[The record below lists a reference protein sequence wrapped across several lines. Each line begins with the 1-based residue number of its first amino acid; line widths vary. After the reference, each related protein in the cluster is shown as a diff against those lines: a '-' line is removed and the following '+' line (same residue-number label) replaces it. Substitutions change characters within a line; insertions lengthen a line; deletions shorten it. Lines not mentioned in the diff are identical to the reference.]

1 MNKHFTFKPGLLF
14 LLLVV
19 FLTGCSVPSSSI
31 PSVSSSS
38 VGRDYAAAEKKLDEG
53 QYEEAASAFGKLGSY
68 EDASLLLMYCR
79 AAIAA
84 ESGDYPAA
92 RAAFSALGDFRDA
105 ATMLRYYEGR
115 ETEDAGRRALDT
127 ANHAD
132 AIRLLTEASGI
143 YASLASFR
151 DAEGRG
157 TDCLDALY
165 SRACSLLDEGMYEP
179 SRELFSALGG
189 WQDSANLA
197 AYCEAS
203 LLEAEG
209 ANLSAA
215 DRFSAIPSTLDA
227 AERAERNREQ
237 VYQRA
242 LALSAEDEHEAAISL
257 FSALGSYRDAEAQAT
272 ERARLLFG
280 ERLHSG
286 DYEGALFLMD
296 AAPDAV
302 PLQPADDYDRERA
315 AVFLDGFAEA
325 YLHFSANTMD
335 AWSGYYSVLPYIEAG
350 GALDSRFQQFLM
362 IGTFSHN
369 SNFNYYGSELL
380 DLFQLDSGYYLAYLR
395 ASAVASQPA
404 GPNEVHRTFRVILH
418 DVGGGFLAG
427 SIEDCLYGDQTLS
440 YHGRPVVSGPLPNGE
455 LPPDE
460 DGDGIIIVD
469 IMKKGFNG
477 TMIIVLDPSR
487 IFVGYP
493 GFYGGNGMILE
504 ELVARYDALGG
515 INGGGFID
523 EDGGGSGGLP
533 EGLTIVEGK
542 SFFWAGSGASAAF
555 DQNNILHVGGYTIE
569 TAAEAGIRDC
579 VSFGPALIIDGVGEY
594 GAWMESGLN
603 PRTGI
608 GQRADGAVLLCV
620 LDGRQSHSIG
630 ASYGDLRDVMIDF
643 GAVNADSL
651 DGGSSTVMYYN
662 GQYMNS
668 PSSASGTS
676 RYLPNAFL
684 IRK

>member
-1 MNKHFTFKPGLLF
+1 MINRRIKLIILLSLTA
-14 LLLVV
+14 LLLA
-19 FLTGCSVPSSSI
+19 GCALPFSSLPSA
-31 PSVSSSS
+31 VSSSLR
-38 VGRDYAAAEKKLDEG
+38 RDYKAAEKMLDQG
-53 QYEEAASAFGKLGSY
+53 QYEDAAAKFGGLGSY
-68 EDASLLLMYCR
+68 EDASLLLMYSR

-84 ESGDYPAA
+84 ESGDYQAA
-92 RAAFSALGDFRDA
+92 RNAFTALGGFRDA
-105 ATMLRYYEGR
+105 PTMLRYCDGR
-115 ETEDAGRRALDT
+115 EAEASGRHALDT
-127 ANHAD
+127 ANYAD
-132 AIRLLTEASGI
+132 AIRLLTDASAIYSSLPSFQDTDERASG
-143 YASLASFR
+143 
-151 DAEGRG
+151 
-157 TDCLDALY
+157 CLGALY
-165 SRACSLLDEGMYEP
+165 NRARSLLDESMFENAMN
-179 SRELFSALGG
+179 LFSALGS
-189 WQDSANLA
+189 WQDSADLK
-197 AYCEAS
+197 AYCEAC
-203 LLEAEG
+203 LLEMDG
-209 ANLSAA
+209 ANLTAA
-215 DRFSAIPSTLDA
+215 DRFSAISSVRDSA
-227 AERAERNREQ
+227 DRAERNRDQ

-242 LALSAEDEHEAAISL
+242 LALAAEDEHEAAISL
-257 FSALGSYRDAEAQAT
+257 FSALGSYRDSEAQAT

-302 PLQPADDYDRERA
+302 QLQPADTYDRERA
-315 AVFLDGFAEA
+315 AAFLDGFADA
-325 YLHFSANTMD
+325 YLYFSANTGD
-335 AWSGYYSVLPYIEAG
+335 AWYGYYGVLPYIEAG
-350 GALDSRFQQFLM
+350 GALDSRFQEFLM

-369 SNFNYYGSELL
+369 SNYNYYGSELL
-380 DLFQLDSGYYLAYLR
+380 DLFSLEPGYYLAYFR
-395 ASAVASQPA
+395 ASAVAYQPA

-418 DVGGGFLAG
+418 DSDSGLHAG
-427 SIEDCLYGDQTLS
+427 SIEDCLYGDKTLS
-440 YHGRPVVSGPLPNGE
+440 YNGRPVVSGPLPNGE

-487 IFVGYP
+487 VFAGYP
-493 GFYGGNGMILE
+493 GFYGGNGMMLD
-504 ELVARYDALGG
+504 ELTARYDALGG

-533 EGLTIVEGK
+533 EGLVVVEGK

-555 DQNNILHVGGYTIE
+555 DQNNVLHIGGYTIE
-569 TAAEAGIRDC
+569 SAAEAGIRDC
-579 VSFGPALIIDGVGEY
+579 VSFGPALIIDGQGEY

-608 GQRADGAVLLCV
+608 GQRPDGAVLMCV
-620 LDGRQSHSIG
+620 LDGRQIHSIG

-662 GQYMNS
+662 GEYMNS